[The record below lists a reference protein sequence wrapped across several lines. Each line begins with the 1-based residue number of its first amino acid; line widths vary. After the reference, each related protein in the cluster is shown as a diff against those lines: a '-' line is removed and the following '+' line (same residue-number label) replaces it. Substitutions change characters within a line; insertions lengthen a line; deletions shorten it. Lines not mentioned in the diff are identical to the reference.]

1 MAKHPNLNHDP
12 EHIRAMAAKGAKAS
26 VAARKQRK
34 AMAGTLKYFL
44 RLPLKNGEIDESA
57 RSLMDLQGRNLTVQD
72 AMTMALIKKALRG
85 DVRAYEIIRDTVGEK
100 PQIEIK
106 SDVSVIPV
114 PLIPMP
120 EILLEAELEVTQI
133 ED

>member
-57 RSLMDLQGRNLTVQD
+57 RSLMDLQGMNVTVQD

>member
-57 RSLMDLQGRNLTVQD
+57 RSLMDLQGMNITVQD